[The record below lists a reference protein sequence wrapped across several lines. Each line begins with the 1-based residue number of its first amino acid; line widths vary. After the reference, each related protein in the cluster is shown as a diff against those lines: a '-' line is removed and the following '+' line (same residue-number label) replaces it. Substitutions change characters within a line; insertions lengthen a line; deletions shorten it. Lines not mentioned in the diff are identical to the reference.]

1 MENPLGRGIF
11 QSALNVG
18 ERGSPEGART
28 DGGGSSARPAVPSP
42 GKHWEV
48 EPPRLA
54 LTRADEALPGADRL
68 PDHRLHFHRAL
79 SFSRSSP
86 RRLSIFPTLTRR
98 RSERGGRFL
107 TSLRRYLPSSA
118 GTPGRWSAW
127 GPQRG
132 PCPRG
137 RSTPSPL
144 GLRRVGAP
152 GGGAASCVR
161 FVS

>member
-79 SFSRSSP
+79 SSPGPLQGVCQSSRHS
-86 RRLSIFPTLTRR
+86 
-98 RSERGGRFL
+98 
-107 TSLRRYLPSSA
+107 
-118 GTPGRWSAW
+118 
-127 GPQRG
+127 
-132 PCPRG
+132 
-137 RSTPSPL
+137 
-144 GLRRVGAP
+144 P
-152 GGGAASCVR
+152 GGEVR
-161 FVS
+161 EKAVS